1 MRILFYTLVSLF
13 AFAGNSVLC
22 RLALGDE
29 AIDAASFTSIRLL
42 SGIIFLAVLLKLTSG
57 ADSSSSKGSWSAS
70 LMLFIYAVAFSF
82 AYVSLETGTG
92 ALILFGLVQMT
103 MISIGLYQGNK
114 LHAMEWFGVLLAFS
128 GLVYLMMPGL
138 GAPSLDGFIL
148 MAVAGIAWGIY
159 TLAGKGSTN
168 PINDTAYNFYRTLPF
183 VFVLTLVTFQQ
194 AELSNKG
201 ILLAILSGA
210 LASGLGY
217 AIWYM
222 ALKGLSGTQAA
233 VVQLFVPVIAA
244 IGGVVFADEAF
255 SLRLAL
261 SALLILGGILA
272 VVLGRHALNQRD
284 WSNQKS

>member
-22 RLALGDE
+22 RLALGEE

-42 SGIIFLAVLLKLTSG
+42 SGIIILAVLLKLTSG

-138 GAPSLDGFIL
+138 GAPSLNGFIL

>member
-22 RLALGDE
+22 RLALGEE

-114 LHAMEWFGVLLAFS
+114 LHGLEWFGVLLAFS

-159 TLAGKGSTN
+159 TLAGKGSKN
-168 PINDTAYNFYRTLPF
+168 PIHDTAYNFYRTLPF

-272 VVLGRHALNQRD
+272 VVLGRDALNQRH

>member
-22 RLALGDE
+22 RLALGEE

-92 ALILFGLVQMT
+92 ALILFGFVQMT
-103 MISIGLYQGNK
+103 MIAIGLYKGNR
-114 LHAMEWFGVLLAFS
+114 LHALEWFGVLLAFS
-128 GLVYLMMPGL
+128 GLVGL
-138 GAPSLDGFIL
+138 GAPSLEGFTL
-148 MAVAGIAWGIY
+148 MAVAGIDWGIY
-159 TLAGKGSTN
+159 TLAGKGSTS

-284 WSNQKS
+284 CSNQKS

>member
-22 RLALGDE
+22 RLALGEE

-148 MAVAGIAWGIY
+148 MAVAGIAWGMY

-168 PINDTAYNFYRTLPF
+168 PIHDTAYNFYRTLPF

-272 VVLGRHALNQRD
+272 VVLGRHALNQRH

>member
-22 RLALGDE
+22 RLALGEE

-138 GAPSLDGFIL
+138 GAPSLNGFIL

>member
-22 RLALGDE
+22 RLALGEE

-103 MISIGLYQGNK
+103 MISIGLYQGNR